1 MYVWEGACMCEG
13 TCMSVRVC
21 GCVHVL
27 TRYFSVTF
35 MLMTHFLWK
44 DCVTIQLTS
53 PRCPPLLKNSA
64 SPYSVDFSIPSGTT
78 LEIGIKDTTIPSK
91 SSGRNNVCI
100 QQSASR
106 IPTSVFSPCI
116 QSCLLSPAVAGEK
129 LKVQMT

>member
-1 MYVWEGACMCEG
+1 MCVFVG
-13 TCMSVRVC
+13 VSMSLQ
-21 GCVHVL
+21 GI
-27 TRYFSVTF
+27 FVTF

>member
-1 MYVWEGACMCEG
+1 MYVWEGACMC
-13 TCMSVRVC
+13 VRGLACVCVC

-35 MLMTHFLWK
+35 MLMTYFLWK

-129 LKVQMT
+129 LKVQIT